1 MADLEAVRRVF
12 QKDRFATEVCGI
24 EILEVVPGRALCEMK
39 ITEKHMNA
47 GNVVQGGAIFT
58 LGDFAYAIASNCG
71 GTISVT
77 LDNNISFMAPATGAF
92 LRAEAKEVSST
103 NRLCFYDVSITDD
116 KNALVAKM
124 TVTGY
129 KKGELTF
136 E

>member
-1 MADLEAVRRVF
+1 MANLEAVRKWF

-24 EILEVVPGRALCEMK
+24 EILEAEQGHAVCEMK
-39 ITEKHMNA
+39 ITDGHMNA

-58 LGDFAYAIASNCG
+58 LGDFTYAIASNCG

-77 LDNNISFMAPATGAF
+77 LDNNISFLAPATGSF
-92 LRAEAKEVSST
+92 LRAEAVEASST
-103 NRLCFYDVSITDD
+103 NRLCFYDVSITDE
-116 KNALVAKM
+116 KNTLVAKM

-129 KKGELTF
+129 KKGEIKF